1 MKKFIYQHQG
11 SLLIGLFVL
20 GLALDY
26 FLAIEQWVLVVAALV
41 LIMVGE
47 TLCEKVKSEMI
58 ALQEMKKAELEERE
72 RQSKLIPHEHRFLE
86 THKRKTYGDE
96 PENTVIA
103 ELRNMEELR
112 PAPFSNKTLIE
123 WGFSSDNKYEC
134 PVQYSQYNN
143 VTGVDEYGDVPIKRI
158 LGACTTNN
166 MATGSEEVFEPNTT
180 YRGTLFNY
188 LHGGNLNQ
196 ESLDYFEDENRGHE
210 GMPVERI
217 GNDRKTRS
225 DGEWSFVKY
234 GDYYFSNHGHQRTVF
249 AMYHLFQ
256 KYGDEAVIKNVKITK
271 YAF

>member
-11 SLLIGLFVL
+11 SLLISLLVL

-26 FLAIEQWVLVVAALV
+26 FLAIEQWMLVVSTLV
-41 LIMVGE
+41 LITIGK
-47 TLCEKVKSEMI
+47 TFCENVKPEMI
-58 ALQEMKKAELEERE
+58 ALQKMKKAELEEQE
-72 RQSKLIPHEHRFLE
+72 RQSKLIPHEQGGLE
-86 THKRKTYGDE
+86 TNKRRTYGNE

-103 ELRNMEELR
+103 ELRNIEELR

-123 WGFSSDNKYEC
+123 WDFSSDNKYEC
-134 PVQYSQYNN
+134 PVQYSKYNS
-143 VTGVDEYGDVPIKRI
+143 VTGVEEYDDVPILKI

-166 MATGSEEVFEPNTT
+166 MATGSKDVFEPNTT

-196 ESLDYFEDENRGHE
+196 VSLDYFEDENREQE

-225 DGEWSFVKY
+225 DGEWSFVQY

-271 YAF
+271 YAL